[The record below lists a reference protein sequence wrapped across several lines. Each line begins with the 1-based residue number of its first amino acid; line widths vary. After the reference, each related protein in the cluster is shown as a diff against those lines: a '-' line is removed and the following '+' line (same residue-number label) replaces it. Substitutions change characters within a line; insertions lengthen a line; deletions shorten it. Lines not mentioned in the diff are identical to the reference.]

1 MDRSQPKALP
11 RQQASGPP
19 VAHRLAATPA
29 LGEGDADA
37 AGNGL
42 QAPTHYSDEPYFLD
56 TDLGPRLRG
65 DDNINTVFLN
75 MFFRR

>member
-1 MDRSQPKALP
+1 MINHKCRGAIYPIIMKVCVKQRLDTGYKIGLIREMDRSQPKALP

-42 QAPTHYSDEPYFLD
+42 
-56 TDLGPRLRG
+56 
-65 DDNINTVFLN
+65 
-75 MFFRR
+75 